1 MLPVKIYNEY
11 IKAYNNPKIIH
22 YCDRIKPWNSPYY
35 QNANIWWKYARM
47 VDSYEEIVY
56 HNIWNRNHNNYNNY
70 YYTDNRI
77 SIADFILSFVNNE
90 NELSI
95 MFLGIK
101 IRIKKNFLQEN
112 YIYYNKKD
120 RIFSI
125 YSNDRYTRLTILGI
139 KITIKKR

>member
-1 MLPVKIYNEY
+1 MLPIKIYNEY

-47 VDSYEEIVY
+47 VDSYEEIIY
-56 HNIWNRNHNNYNNY
+56 NNNSYKNMNYNIPN
-70 YYTDNRI
+70 NRF
-77 SIADFILSFVNNE
+77 SIADFILSVENSNNYF
-90 NELSI
+90 SI
-95 MFLGIK
+95 MILGIK
-101 IRIKKNFLQEN
+101 ISIKKKSFVDNKFYEN
-112 YIYYNKKD
+112 KID

-139 KITIKKR
+139 KITLIKR

>member
-1 MLPVKIYNEY
+1 MLPIKIYNEY

-47 VDSYEEIVY
+47 IDSYEEIVY
-56 HNIWNRNHNNYNNY
+56 HNIWNNMNYNIPN
-70 YYTDNRI
+70 NRF

-95 MFLGIK
+95 MLFGIK
-101 IRIKKNFLQEN
+101 IKIKKNLLQAN
-112 YIYYNKKD
+112 NIYYNKKD

>member
-1 MLPVKIYNEY
+1 MT
-11 IKAYNNPKIIH
+11 
-22 YCDRIKPWNSPYY
+22 DF
-35 QNANIWWKYARM
+35 
-47 VDSYEEIVY
+47 YEEIIY
-56 HNIWNRNHNNYNNY
+56 KNAHNNNYNNN
-70 YYTDNRI
+70 NRF

-95 MFLGIK
+95 MFFGIK